1 MKILTWGGA
10 DVPPTHAWC
19 ARFQVGKQ
27 LLPAIIYA
35 ATEEAVVAKAQA
47 FWDSETEK
55 ARNRMVGKHRR
66 PQTTEERICERGQP
80 ETVEEGVGQTDT
92 PVTDDANV
100 SASNADLI
108 EQALAHSP
116 LDLPAN
122 TEVLDLLA

>member
-27 LLPAIIYA
+27 ILPAIIYA
-35 ATEEAVVAKAQA
+35 ATEAAVIAKAQA

-80 ETVEEGVGQTDT
+80 TEIEEEVAAPSPDGVGSADGGLDENGLIPGNKGARPVAT
-92 PVTDDANV
+92 PT
-100 SASNADLI
+100 
-108 EQALAHSP
+108 
-116 LDLPAN
+116 N

>member
-27 LLPAIIYA
+27 ILPAIIYA
-35 ATEEAVVAKAQA
+35 ATEAAVIAKAQA

-66 PQTTEERICERGQP
+66 PQTTEERICERGKP
-80 ETVEEGVGQTDT
+80 ETVE
-92 PVTDDANV
+92 
-100 SASNADLI
+100 DL
-108 EQALAHSP
+108 LTN
-116 LDLPAN
+116 D
-122 TEVLDLLA
+122 EVLDLLA